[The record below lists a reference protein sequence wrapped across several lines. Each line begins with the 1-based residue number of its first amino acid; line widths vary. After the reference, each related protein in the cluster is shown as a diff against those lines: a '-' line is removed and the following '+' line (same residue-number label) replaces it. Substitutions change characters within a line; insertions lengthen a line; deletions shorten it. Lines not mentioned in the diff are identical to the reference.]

1 MQFDRYTKTVL
12 TFIAVALTYLCVV
25 QTVRPESVQA
35 QPTYTVP
42 VAYDGIGNA
51 VVPVIEYKQ
60 STTLLQGDNPHM
72 VMQYVPAK

>member
-1 MQFDRYTKTVL
+1 
-12 TFIAVALTYLCVV
+12 
-25 QTVRPESVQA
+25 VQA

>member
-1 MQFDRYTKTVL
+1 MQIDRYTKAVL

-42 VAYDGIGNA
+42 VMQDGFGGI
-51 VVPVIEYKQ
+51 VVPVVEYKQ
-60 STTLLQGDNPHM
+60 STTLVQGDNPHM
-72 VMQYVPAK
+72 ALQYVPAK